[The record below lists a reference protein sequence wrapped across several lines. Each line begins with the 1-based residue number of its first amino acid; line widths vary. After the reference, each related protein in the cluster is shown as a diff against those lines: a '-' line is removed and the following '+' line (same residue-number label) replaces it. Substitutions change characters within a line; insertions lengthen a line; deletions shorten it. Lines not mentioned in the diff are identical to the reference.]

1 LPGVNNMTTSLRS
14 YFALTII
21 STSLL
26 GIVGCSDK
34 VADTPASAA
43 PVRDPLQIQISGELA
58 NLIKS
63 GTLSEGEYSDMIRL
77 AGRLEVNANQTSR
90 IGSPMTGRLTRIVA
104 NLGQHVKA
112 GEVMAEVSSQELTAA
127 QLAFLKAHAAEQVAS
142 RAVERAQLLVQAD
155 VIGMA
160 ELQRRQKEHEVASAE
175 KRAATDQLRV
185 LGLGQKS
192 VQQLAENGR
201 IDSVAPVTASISG
214 VVIERQIAQGQVVQ
228 PSDALFVVSDLSN
241 LWAIAEVPEQEAAQ
255 VKLGQSVEIEI
266 PALNHKVIMGR
277 LVFISDVVNPETRT
291 VRVRAVLDNAER
303 QLKPA
308 MLTSMLIEGKPQQR
322 TLIPQSAVVREN
334 DADHVFLEVA
344 PQTYRLT
351 RVSLG
356 PEHKGVRPL
365 LAPLPNQANPNT
377 PPKIV
382 LDGAFHLNNQRIKQ
396 NLG

>member
-1 LPGVNNMTTSLRS
+1 MKTSLRLCL
-14 YFALTII
+14 ALAVAS
-21 STSLL
+21 STLTTL
-26 GIVGCSDK
+26 TACSDK
-34 VADTPASAA
+34 AQDNAASTAPA
-43 PVRDPLQIQISGELA
+43 RDPLQIQVSGELG
-58 NLIKS
+58 NLIKV
-63 GTLSEGEYSDMIRL
+63 GTLSEGQYSDLIRL
-77 AGRLEVNANQTSR
+77 AGRLEVNANQTAR

-104 NLGQHVKA
+104 NLGQHVRA

-142 RAVERAQLLVQAD
+142 RAVERAQRLVQAD
-155 VIGMA
+155 VIGLA

-175 KRAATDQLRV
+175 KRAAADQLRV

-201 IDSVAPVTASISG
+201 IDSVAPVTASLSG

-266 PALNHKVIMGR
+266 PALNHKVILGR

-291 VRVRAVLDNAER
+291 VRVSAVLDNSDR

-334 DADHVFLEVA
+334 DADHVFVEVA

-365 LAPLPNQANPNT
+365 LAPLPNKAASDTASNAAA
-377 PPKIV
+377 KIV
-382 LDGAFHLNNQRIKQ
+382 LDGAFHLNNERLKQ

>member
-1 LPGVNNMTTSLRS
+1 MQAANNMKTSLRF
-14 YFALTII
+14 YFALTAL
-21 STSLL
+21 STALL
-26 GIVGCSDK
+26 SIAACSDK
-34 VADTPASAA
+34 TVDASVSAEPA
-43 PVRDPLQIQISGELA
+43 RDPLQIQVTGDQA
-58 NLIKS
+58 NLIKV
-63 GTLSEGEYSDMIRL
+63 GTLSEGEHSEIIRL
-77 AGRLEVNANQTSR
+77 AGRLEVNANQTAR
-90 IGSPMTGRLTRIVA
+90 IGSPMTGRLTRIVS
-104 NLGQHVKA
+104 NLGQPVRA

-142 RAVERAQLLVQAD
+142 RAVERAQLLLQAD
-155 VIGMA
+155 VIGAA
-160 ELQRRQKEHEVASAE
+160 ELQRRQKELEVAGAE
-175 KRAATDQLRV
+175 KRAAADQLRV

-192 VQQLAENGR
+192 VQQLADTGR
-201 IDSVAPVTASISG
+201 IDSVAPVTASING
-214 VVIERQIAQGQVVQ
+214 VVIERQVAQGQVVQ

-266 PALNHKVIMGR
+266 PALNHKIILGR

-322 TLIPQSAVVREN
+322 TLIPQTAVVREN

-351 RVSLG
+351 RVALG
-356 PEHKGVRPL
+356 PERKGLRPL
-365 LAPLPNQANPNT
+365 LAPLPNPSTNT
-377 PPKIV
+377 NLKIV